1 MQNQVPAHQSLF
13 ESMAAIMEP
22 FNQAIESMI
31 RPEGYIIDMD
41 YQCTIDKIIVILPIA
56 SHPKGKQEYK
66 TEVFVIDKEYY
77 RVWAEMEGLLV
88 CSIGQWDEECTT
100 NMDFD
105 EYQAEH
111 MDKHDVAQYLAKNS
125 MVNKYAWV
133 YPTPHHNYDINL
145 KRLEI

>member
-1 MQNQVPAHQSLF
+1 MQNPTSSFFDTV
-13 ESMAAIMEP
+13 AAIVAP
-22 FNQAIESMI
+22 ITTAIESMI
-31 RPEGYIIDMD
+31 KPEGYIIGMD

-56 SHPKGKQEYK
+56 SHPKLKSEFM
-66 TEVFVIDKEYY
+66 TEVFVIDKQEY
-77 RVWAEMEGLLV
+77 RTWAEGEGLLV
-88 CSIGQWDEECTT
+88 CDIGQWDEASTY

-111 MDKHDVAQYLAKNS
+111 MDKHDVAQYLAKNA

-133 YPTPHHNYDINL
+133 YPTPHHNYDINI